1 MSPTPAVILLMI
13 VYMASLIGF
22 TTPHQQ
28 AWYLYY
34 TPYFILLNVVMLF
47 LYQRPKDKAMA
58 LFSGGTF
65 LVAITVE
72 AIAVNTHT
80 LYGIYSFGES
90 LGPKIASVPWA
101 LPFLWLLILGST
113 AVIAAQ
119 LLPQKPAARVALG
132 TVLSLG
138 MFTLIAWVAPRLD
151 FWFLEAGA
159 LWRYALVL
167 GLVAALLQYLFVRG
181 RVASDNRVAG
191 YLYGGLLLFFVGVV
205 SFLR

>member
-90 LGPKIASVPWA
+90 LGPKNC
-101 LPFLWLLILGST
+101 LST
-113 AVIAAQ
+113 
-119 LLPQKPAARVALG
+119 LG
-132 TVLSLG
+132 T
-138 MFTLIAWVAPRLD
+138 A
-151 FWFLEAGA
+151 
-159 LWRYALVL
+159 
-167 GLVAALLQYLFVRG
+167 
-181 RVASDNRVAG
+181 
-191 YLYGGLLLFFVGVV
+191 FFMAVN
-205 SFLR
+205 SR